1 MKKVLLISAL
11 AVATMANAINPKVFQ
26 KVNVSA
32 EKQITTEV
40 VPFEWKDVTTI
51 LKEHDAARAPKADS
65 VAYGLADWYYA
76 DGSFH
81 LGIYEG
87 LGSYNLAFTLFPLLD
102 SVVYQNYYGPTNWTV
117 NGKSVAENTDMY
129 VTGYGPGG
137 LYHLPQTAD
146 HTFNPKKDWGE
157 GYKDTTINVKGTLY
171 GSATN
176 AQYVGSAL
184 ESKFLKG
191 DNVYMTLCAMET
203 DPFNDESDFWRV
215 SGPKTSTGQDPYYN
229 GTGVHLDTTANTA
242 DTLGIIVDNQ
252 GVMKIE
258 QILWPLY
265 ADNID
270 TVTNMIPKD
279 AKLKVNIFPIKGKTI
294 YLKDTLASAEMSNA
308 DFVGKA
314 AGWGMYGTLHT
325 KFYETDIFD
334 QKMQVPVWIDG
345 PFYVQ
350 LTNFNET
357 GCNFGI
363 FSDFDCPT
371 TATTV
376 YQYNGKFSY
385 RGGKGGGGKYGQ
397 NLGVSFD
404 AYWPTLYPANSTT
417 MVAPVAGGDASPIDD
432 QTNPGEVFYTNIHPV
447 DWEVEWEDEWI
458 EVGIDTSYYAQY
470 GAGVVYVTAE
480 ALPTGITGR
489 TATVE
494 VNADGNIQ
502 TLTIIQGE
510 GQGVENTKVN
520 AVFENKSY
528 DLLGRE
534 IKDDKLYKGN
544 IIIRNGKKTLS
555 K

>member
-129 VTGYGPGG
+129 VTSYAPDG
-137 LYHLPQTAD
+137 LYYLPQTAD
-146 HTFNPKKDWGE
+146 HTFNPKRDWGE

-270 TVTNMIPKD
+270 TVTFINNM
-279 AKLKVNIFPIKGKTI
+279 
-294 YLKDTLASAEMSNA
+294 
-308 DFVGKA
+308 
-314 AGWGMYGTLHT
+314 
-325 KFYETDIFD
+325 
-334 QKMQVPVWIDG
+334 DG
-345 PFYVQ
+345 Y
-350 LTNFNET
+350 
-357 GCNFGI
+357 
-363 FSDFDCPT
+363 FS
-371 TATTV
+371 
-376 YQYNGKFSY
+376 
-385 RGGKGGGGKYGQ
+385 
-397 NLGVSFD
+397 
-404 AYWPTLYPANSTT
+404 
-417 MVAPVAGGDASPIDD
+417 
-432 QTNPGEVFYTNIHPV
+432 
-447 DWEVEWEDEWI
+447 
-458 EVGIDTSYYAQY
+458 
-470 GAGVVYVTAE
+470 
-480 ALPTGITGR
+480 
-489 TATVE
+489 
-494 VNADGNIQ
+494 
-502 TLTIIQGE
+502 II
-510 GQGVENTKVN
+510 
-520 AVFENKSY
+520 
-528 DLLGRE
+528 
-534 IKDDKLYKGN
+534 
-544 IIIRNGKKTLS
+544 
-555 K
+555 

>member
-129 VTGYGPGG
+129 VTSYAPDG
-137 LYHLPQTAD
+137 LYYLPQTAD
-146 HTFNPKKDWGE
+146 HTFNPKRDWGE

-357 GCNFGI
+357 SCNFGI
-363 FSDFDCPT
+363 YSDFDCPT

>member
-11 AVATMANAINPKVFQ
+11 AVATMANAINPQVFQ

-65 VAYGLADWYYA
+65 VTYGLADWYYA

-87 LGSYNLAFTLFPLLD
+87 LGGYNLAFILFPLLD

-117 NGKSVAENTDMY
+117 NGNSVAENTNMY
-129 VTGYGPGG
+129 VTGYAPGR
-137 LYHLPQTAD
+137 LYYLPQTAD

-171 GSATN
+171 GSATK

-215 SGPKTSTGQDPYYN
+215 SGPKTSKGQDPYYN
-229 GTGVHLDTTANTA
+229 GTGIHLDTTANTA

-294 YLKDTLASAEMSNA
+294 YLKDTLASTEMSNA

-314 AGWGMYGTLHT
+314 ASWGMYGTLHT

-363 FSDFDCPT
+363 FSDYDCPT
-371 TATTV
+371 TGTTV

-385 RGGKGGGGKYGQ
+385 RGGKGAGGKYGQ

-432 QTNPGEVFYTNIHPV
+432 QTNPGEVFHTNIHPV

>member
-11 AVATMANAINPKVFQ
+11 AVATMANAINPQVFQ

-87 LGSYNLAFTLFPLLD
+87 LGGYNLAFTLFPLLD
-102 SVVYQNYYGPTNWTV
+102 SVVYQNYYGPTTWTV
-117 NGKSVAENTDMY
+117 NGKSVAENTNMY
-129 VTGYGPGG
+129 VTGYAPDG
-137 LYHLPQTAD
+137 LYYMPQTAD
-146 HTFNPKKDWGE
+146 HTFNPKRDWGE

-184 ESKFLKG
+184 ESKFLNG

-203 DPFNDESDFWRV
+203 DPFNDETDFWRV
-215 SGPKTSTGQDPYYN
+215 SGPKTSAGQDPYYN
-229 GTGVHLDTTANTA
+229 GTGVHLDATSKTA

-279 AKLKVNIFPIKGKTI
+279 VKLKVNIFPIKGNTI
-294 YLKDTLASAEMSNA
+294 YLKDTLASAEMTNA

-363 FSDFDCPT
+363 FSDYFCPT

-385 RGGKGGGGKYGQ
+385 RGGKGGGGNYGQ

>member
-87 LGSYNLAFTLFPLLD
+87 LGSYNLAFTLSPLLD

-129 VTGYGPGG
+129 VTSYAPDG
-137 LYHLPQTAD
+137 LYYLPQTAD
-146 HTFNPKKDWGE
+146 HTFNPKRDWGE

-357 GCNFGI
+357 SCNFGI
-363 FSDFDCPT
+363 YSDFDCPT

>member
-102 SVVYQNYYGPTNWTV
+102 SGVYQNYYGPTNWTV

-129 VTGYGPGG
+129 VTSYAPDG
-137 LYHLPQTAD
+137 LYYLPQTAD
-146 HTFNPKKDWGE
+146 HTFNPKRDWGE

-357 GCNFGI
+357 SCNFGI
-363 FSDFDCPT
+363 YSDFDCPT

>member
-129 VTGYGPGG
+129 VTSYAPDG

-314 AGWGMYGTLHT
+314 AGWRMYGTLHT

-357 GCNFGI
+357 SCNFGI